1 MEPGRAGRG
10 RVAVV
15 TGARQG
21 LGRVVAEHLA
31 GQGYALALLD
41 IATPTATEQT
51 VLAKGV
57 PVLSVEVDV
66 ADETG
71 VRAATDRVLDRFGRV
86 DVLVNNAGISLIAP
100 GGGHPAGAVAAR
112 APPGPRTS
120 PRRSPSWPTRPPAG
134 SSTVRSSASTA
145 AGTPTAAGSDSGWRS
160 ASDQDHRAGSKLDH
174 LAATHAPKSRQPR
187 DSEERNSSCADP
199 QPPYFW

>member
-100 GGGHPAGAVAAR
+100 AEAN
-112 APPGPRTS
+112 
-120 PRRSPSWPTRPPAG
+120 PPAQWRRVLRPARG
-134 SSTVRSSASTA
+134 RRPGGRLPGRRDRQRVRQR
-145 AGTPTAAGSDSGWRS
+145 SGARRRRRL
-160 ASDQDHRAGSKLDH
+160 ARRRQ
-174 LAATHAPKSRQPR
+174 LAATPVGEALAIRTTGQAA
-187 DSEERNSSCADP
+187 NSIT
-199 QPPYFW
+199 